1 MGLVCLRCGE
11 GSAGI
16 VGDQIRA
23 RHALPDQIYPL
34 YRVDTALRNG
44 LKQERTYCIGDGERF
59 DNGHACDLDR
69 LSKQHSPTQEFTLG
83 VRTLQSGY
91 FYCPAARENKQ
102 SYCNVIKPAHLGVV
116 A

>member
-1 MGLVCLRCGE
+1 MR
-11 GSAGI
+11 SR
-16 VGDQIRA
+16 IRSTFS
-23 RHALPDQIYPL
+23 DQIYLL
-34 YRVDTALRNG
+34 YRVDTALRIG
-44 LKQERTYCIGDGERF
+44 LKQERTHRIGDGERF

-83 VRTLQSGY
+83 VRTPQSGY